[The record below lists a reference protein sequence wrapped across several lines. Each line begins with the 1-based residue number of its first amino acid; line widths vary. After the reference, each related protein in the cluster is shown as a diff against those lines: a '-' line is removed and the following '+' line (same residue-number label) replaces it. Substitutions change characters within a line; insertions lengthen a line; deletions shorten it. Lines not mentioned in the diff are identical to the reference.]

1 MRSLAVLALGIGG
14 CIIQQLPAP
23 VEPPAAEA
31 AAPADAPAATTR
43 PYVVQGI
50 GFVCGLAGRGDS
62 AGTITAVYTPD
73 ERTRAEIQARDW
85 ALVSVSAQI
94 PAGVRAGDRFTVQ
107 VASMGEAA
115 SLAGGRLFTTD
126 LKLATDPSVKLGQAS
141 GALVLDAGGATSGA
155 VASGGVLLSVPAPR

>member
-1 MRSLAVLALGIGG
+1 MKRVVALALGLGG
-14 CIIQQLPAP
+14 CIIQQVPAP
-23 VEPPAAEA
+23 VEQPETAAAEPA
-31 AAPADAPAATTR
+31 EAPATTR

-73 ERTRAEIQARDW
+73 ERNRAEIQARDW

-94 PAGVRAGDRFTVQ
+94 PAGARAGDRFTVQ
-107 VASMGEAA
+107 VASMGEAQ

-126 LKLATDPSVKLGQAS
+126 LKLATDPSIKLGQAS
-141 GALVLDAGGATSGA
+141 GALVLEGGTATSGA
-155 VASGGVLLSVPAPR
+155 VTSGGVLQSIPAPR